1 MTLLDPPPVTTQKS
15 RAIPFT
21 IAVIVLGGIVLFYF
35 QFRYYPEEKAAK
47 RFFNALVADNT
58 DLAYQL
64 WKPGP
69 SYTKKDFLA
78 DWGPGGPGVDPG
90 YYGPVKSYE
99 IVKTCAPRG
108 SNTVNVSVAV
118 SPFSP
123 MPQPGDEEK
132 SRKTKTVD
140 VWVVTSDK
148 SLSFPPGPV
157 SCHLL

>member
-1 MTLLDPPPVTTQKS
+1 MTLLDPPPVTSHKS

-21 IAVIVLGGIVLFYF
+21 VAVIVVAVVVLIYF
-35 QFRYYPEEKAAK
+35 EFRYYPEKIAAEH
-47 RFFNALVADNT
+47 FFNALVADNT

-64 WKPGP
+64 WKPGS

-78 DWGPGGPGVDPG
+78 DWGPSG

-99 IVKTCAPRG
+99 IKKVCSPG
-108 SNTVNVSVAV
+108 SNTVNVTADV

-123 MPQPGDEEK
+123 MPEPSDAEK
-132 SRKTKTVD
+132 NRKTKSVD

-148 SLSFPPGPV
+148 SLSFAPEATA
-157 SCHLL
+157 CHFF

>member
-1 MTLLDPPPVTTQKS
+1 MTLLDPPPVTTSKS

-21 IAVIVLGGIVLFYF
+21 IAAVVVAAVFMLYF
-35 QFRYYPEEKAAK
+35 AFRYYPEKKAAD
-47 RFFNALVADNT
+47 RFFNALVANNT

-78 DWGPGGPGVDPG
+78 DSGPEG

-99 IVKTCAPRG
+99 ILKATSRHGANAVD
-108 SNTVNVSVAV
+108 VQVAI

-123 MPQPGDEEK
+123 MPDASDPDK
-132 SRKTKTVD
+132 SRKTKVAS
-140 VWVVTSDK
+140 VWVIMSDK
-148 SLSFPPGPV
+148 SLSFPP
-157 SCHLL
+157 